1 MRNKCNLKWPP
12 IKRWQR
18 SIYNGIPETFIWW
31 KMWKTMSFFQH
42 EKCLFLCVSPLLL
55 INKECTSH
63 ICRETTND
71 NIHFVEAK
79 ALISNSFLTI
89 QSYKR
94 NHCKSD
100 IAIFAWRVTWNYA
113 YSPFK
118 FLRIEI
124 LKAPASL
131 HTSIEPLMLMIS
143 LTLDTISWS

>member
-1 MRNKCNLKWPP
+1 MTTFDLQRYPWNLYLMKNVEDNVVFPTR
-12 IKRWQR
+12 KV
-18 SIYNGIPETFIWW
+18 FI
-31 KMWKTMSFFQH
+31 S
-42 EKCLFLCVSPLLL
+42 VRL

-63 ICRETTND
+63 ICRETAND

-79 ALISNSFLTI
+79 AFISNSFLTI

-124 LKAPASL
+124 SKAPPSL
-131 HTSIEPLMLMIS
+131 HTSIEHLMLMIS